1 MKSESKFKLNQ
12 VVLAALFAAL
22 TTVLTYYVKIEC

>member
-1 MKSESKFKLNQ
+1 MRRHYATVLAIATGVAV

-22 TTVLTYYVKIEC
+22 QTL